1 MRAILD
7 QMNQQP
13 NVSHLMD
20 ILIYLREGSQRLDA
34 EVVAATGI
42 SLDDVRAALAIL
54 SRRGDI
60 SVCHTTRF
68 TDGTKIEGM
77 LCRANG
83 LERKT
88 AVSSRK
94 NVKP

>member
-1 MRAILD
+1 MRATLD

-34 EVVAATGI
+34 EIVAATGI
-42 SLDDVRAALAIL
+42 SLDDVRAALAIR
-54 SRRGDI
+54 SRRGD
-60 SVCHTTRF
+60 SVCYTTRF

-88 AVSSRK
+88 AVSRRK

>member
-1 MRAILD
+1 MRATLD
-7 QMNQQP
+7 PMNQQP

-34 EVVAATGI
+34 EIVAATGI

-68 TDGTKIEGM
+68 TGGMKTEGM

-83 LERKT
+83 LERTT
-88 AVSSRK
+88 AVSRRK